1 MLKKLNTQVGDQSL
15 KGLILGGLVSLLANS
30 SLDPNAQGAVVT
42 LVAAALA
49 WLSTKTGNKSI
60 ASFLDR

>member
-15 KGLILGGLVSLLANS
+15 KGLVLGGLVSILAYS
-30 SLDPNAQGAVVT
+30 SLDPNVQGAVVP

-49 WLSTKTGNKSI
+49 WLSTKPGNETL

>member
-15 KGLILGGLVSLLANS
+15 KGLILGGLVSILAS
-30 SLDPNAQGAVVT
+30 STIDPNVQGAVVT
-42 LVAAALA
+42 LAAAALA

>member
-1 MLKKLNTQVGDQSL
+1 MVKKLNTQVGDQSL
-15 KGLILGGLVSLLANS
+15 KGLILGGLVSILAS
-30 SLDPNAQGAVVT
+30 STIDPNVQGAVVT